1 MSKLPPPYAA
11 PRPSPI
17 CGETSPQ
24 PAYSPEIT
32 AKLHTI
38 ATQMDAEEYEYL
50 CRMIPMMRNS
60 ILLFGPVIQ
69 RMEQNLAE
77 MERQKLIFELTA
89 RG

>member
-1 MSKLPPPYAA
+1 MSELPPPYAT

-17 CGETSPQ
+17 CGETSPAQ
-24 PAYSPEIT
+24 PYSPEIT

-50 CRMIPMMRNS
+50 CRIIPMTRNT
-60 ILLFGPVIQ
+60 LALFVPMLK

-77 MERQKLIFELTA
+77 MERQKLTFELMA